1 MRASDLPCD
10 ASGVACV
17 HVATCGEC
25 NFGILRPKIVR
36 ACLTVAMRARTPLE
50 TVSCSVQRRQICSC
64 MRASV
69 SRSGQAYVQD
79 DGHRMGVHACTAQ

>member
-25 NFGILRPKIVR
+25 NFGILWPKIVR

-50 TVSCSVQRRQICSC
+50 TVSCSVRRWQL
-64 MRASV
+64 R
-69 SRSGQAYVQD
+69 
-79 DGHRMGVHACTAQ
+79 